1 MEYLVWAVV
10 LWLLVFT
17 LVPFDRFKLLWPV
30 VVIAT
35 LLLFAMNFTFIQLG
49 YYHFTKSAPAIFG
62 VPLFVLVGGA
72 GGGVLLM
79 NWMQR
84 NSFYKML
91 LVLVF
96 SGLLV
101 LATEVFIRT
110 GAFEMQNGFNQI
122 LHYFINVA
130 GLSILVWLSL
140 AVTGE
145 EIIYEGRKA
154 KIF

>member
-10 LWLLVFT
+10 MWLLVFI
-17 LVPFDRFKLLWPV
+17 LVPLNRLRLLWPV
-30 VVIAT
+30 AIVSI
-35 LLLFAMNFTFIQLG
+35 LLLFVMNFTFIQLG
-49 YYHFTKSAPAIFG
+49 YYHFTKNAPAIAG
-62 VPLFVLVGGA
+62 VPLFVLIGGA
-72 GGGVLLM
+72 GGGILLM

-91 LVLVF
+91 LVLLF

-101 LATEVFIRT
+101 LATEALIRS
-110 GAFEMQNGFNQI
+110 GAFEMQNGFNQT

-130 GLSILVWLSL
+130 GLSILVWLSF

-145 EIIYEGRKA
+145 EKIYEGSKG